1 MSEDGPRTTTPE
13 PPPGNE
19 LAACLWVLAVLIAAF
34 EVTWWLF
41 NRMYPG

>member
-1 MSEDGPRTTTPE
+1 MSEPARTTTPE

-19 LAACLWVLAVLIAAF
+19 LQAFLWVLAVLIAVL

-41 NRMYPG
+41 DRMYSI